1 MTKKD
6 PFDSIYLIEN
16 KYFDPY
22 EVLNIVKS
30 APEDE
35 KNEIISQL
43 KERGFTSN
51 RNISDY
57 VDKYEYLRSMSS

>member
-1 MTKKD
+1 MKKD

-30 APEDE
+30 VPEDE
-35 KNEIISQL
+35 KEEIISEL
-43 KERGFTSN
+43 KSRGFTIN
-51 RNISDY
+51 KNISEY
-57 VDKYEYLRSMSS
+57 VEKYEYQRSMSS

>member
-30 APEDE
+30 VPEDE

-43 KERGFTSN
+43 KEKGFTSN
-51 RNISDY
+51 RNIREY
-57 VDKYEYLRSMSS
+57 VNKYEYLRSMSS